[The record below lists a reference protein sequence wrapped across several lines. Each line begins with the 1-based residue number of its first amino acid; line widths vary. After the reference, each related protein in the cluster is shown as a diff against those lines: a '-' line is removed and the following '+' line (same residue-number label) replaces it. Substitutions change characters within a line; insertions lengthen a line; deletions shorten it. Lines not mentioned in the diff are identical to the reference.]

1 MAMSDP
7 AGPVAGDSGPAMAP
21 AAPLGVAPMVDATPA
36 PRGYTLPVWVA
47 AAARAALGSLLGE
60 PVAPAVALELLEP
73 PGVGAVPVEA
83 AAFLGDGWALG
94 QARCDPGE
102 GLDLTRGL
110 VVWVLLRWR
119 ELAPGGSAPEA
130 TAGSTP
136 GSTKAFRAGSVLEI
150 PAGPSP
156 QSPLPRSFAI
166 AASAVSV
173 PAPAAFEPG
182 PQDWLLIEAGEGV
195 GIHAASREAC
205 LSAYAR
211 RLLAANLRPLVPPGQ
226 GLQLRV
232 VLPAGRALA
241 ERTSNAAFGVVEG
254 LALIGTRAAVQAGAS
269 PDQLEATLAAL
280 RQKVAEP
287 GFAGDLVLVIGEN
300 GLDLAPRLGLPH
312 QLLLKAGNWIGP
324 VLVAAA
330 EAGVRRLLLFGY
342 QGKLIK
348 LAAGIFHTH
357 HHLADGRAEVLT
369 AFAALEGL
377 AGPPLQV
384 LHGAATVEAA
394 LAELEAADSALA
406 QRLRARLAA
415 AVESRS
421 AAYLARHGGGSLAV
435 GAVLFDR
442 SRRICAAGPIG
453 GPLLE
458 ALTEVGAASPPAP
471 ESRV

>member
-1 MAMSDP
+1 MPEPTAS
-7 AGPVAGDSGPAMAP
+7 
-21 AAPLGVAPMVDATPA
+21 

-47 AAARAALGSLLGE
+47 AAARAALGALLGE

-73 PGVGAVPVEA
+73 PGVAAVPVEA
-83 AAFLGDGWALG
+83 AALLGDGWALG

-110 VVWVLLRWR
+110 VVWVLARWR
-119 ELAPGGSAPEA
+119 ELAPGG
-130 TAGSTP
+130 
-136 GSTKAFRAGSVLEI
+136 
-150 PAGPSP
+150 PA
-156 QSPLPRSFAI
+156 
-166 AASAVSV
+166 V
-173 PAPAAFEPG
+173 E
-182 PQDWLLIEAGEGV
+182 DWLLIEAGEGV
-195 GIHAASREAC
+195 GIHAASGDAC

-211 RLLAANLRPLVPPGQ
+211 RLLEANLRPLLPPGQ

-280 RQKVAEP
+280 RQYAGAP
-287 GFAGDLVLVIGEN
+287 DFQGDLVLVIGEN
-300 GLDLAPRLGLPH
+300 GLDLAPRLGLPP

-330 EAGVRRLLLFGY
+330 EAGMRRLLLFGY

-377 AGPPLQV
+377 AGEALAA
-384 LHGAATVEAA
+384 LHAAPTVEAA
-394 LAELEAADSALA
+394 LAELEAADPALA
-406 QRLRARLAA
+406 QRLRDRLAA
-415 AVESRS
+415 AVETRS
-421 AAYLARHGGGSLAV
+421 GAYLARHGGGSLAV

-442 SRRICAAGPIG
+442 SRSIRAAGPIG
-453 GPLLE
+453 GPLLA
-458 ALTEVGAASPPAP
+458 ALIEPGAVSTPHPA
-471 ESRV
+471 

>member
-1 MAMSDP
+1 MAVFGP
-7 AGPVAGDSGPAMAP
+7 AGAVACNSGPLISPLAP
-21 AAPLGVAPMVDATPA
+21 SGVAPMTDSTPA

-73 PGVGAVPVEA
+73 PGVGTVPVETA
-83 AAFLGDGWALG
+83 ALLGDGWALG

-119 ELAPGGSAPEA
+119 EA
-130 TAGSTP
+130 
-136 GSTKAFRAGSVLEI
+136 
-150 PAGPSP
+150 
-156 QSPLPRSFAI
+156 
-166 AASAVSV
+166 V
-173 PAPAAFEPG
+173 PAPAALEPSL
-182 PQDWLLIEAGEGV
+182 QDWLLIEAGEGV
-195 GIHAASREAC
+195 GIHAASGDAC
-205 LSAYAR
+205 LSDYAR

-280 RQKVAEP
+280 RQRVGEP
-287 GFAGDLVLVIGEN
+287 GFRGDLVLVIGEN

-377 AGPPLQV
+377 VGPPLQA
-384 LHGAATVEAA
+384 LHRAATVEAA

-406 QRLRARLAA
+406 QRLRDRLAA

-421 AAYLARHGGGSLAV
+421 ASYLARHGGGSMAV

-453 GPLLE
+453 GPLLG
-458 ALTEVGAASPPAP
+458 ALSEVVAASPPPP
-471 ESRV
+471 ESSV